1 MEAKLNVLKRA
12 ISGIPM
18 GGEAPK
24 LKVPKPK
31 PFTGARSAKELKNF
45 PWDMEQYFQAACIP
59 KEECVTITTMYL
71 IGDAKMW

>member
-24 LKVPKPK
+24 LKVPESK
-31 PFTGARSAKELKNF
+31 PFTGVRSAKE
-45 PWDMEQYFQAACIP
+45 M
-59 KEECVTITTMYL
+59 
-71 IGDAKMW
+71 